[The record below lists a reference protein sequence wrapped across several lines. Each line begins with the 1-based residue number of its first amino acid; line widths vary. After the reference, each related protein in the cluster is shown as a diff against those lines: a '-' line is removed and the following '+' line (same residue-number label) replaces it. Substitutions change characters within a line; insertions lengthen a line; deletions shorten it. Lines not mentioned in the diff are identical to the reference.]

1 MVRPNAFRAA
11 IMTEM
16 RTTRTRYNLRAISIL
31 ASALALVGFG
41 TFAYSAQ
48 SSAAAIDRLY
58 QVIAELTANQMQLIA
73 QRDEVA
79 GYLDAAR
86 EALALVGGRL
96 ESRPGGGTLSYEG
109 AVSKANLGTMGSLA
123 FDALR
128 SLRFSHMVIRLDGDL
143 AGEFAAGLTID
154 QVGLANATG
163 TQRLVKSILGKIPF
177 KFNVSIRGPFRAL
190 IAMAKSFRDP
200 RNVIDEVMPV
210 PINDVP
216 GIVTEVRRREEE
228 QTQTQTPV
236 EQDIDVSTKPP
247 SETKPSESEPSQ

>member
-1 MVRPNAFRAA
+1 VLDFNRPTAKRLTFTVVGLNAETFVDTLQFSG
-11 IMTEM
+11 IK
-16 RTTRTRYNLRAISIL
+16 
-31 ASALALVGFG
+31 ASGIFDGVLPMIF
-41 TFAYSAQ
+41 
-48 SSAAAIDRLY
+48 
-58 QVIAELTANQMQLIA
+58 
-73 QRDEVA
+73 DES
-79 GYLDAAR
+79 GGR
-86 EALALVGGRL
+86 IVGGRL

-128 SLRFSHMVIRLDGDL
+128 SLRFSNMVIRLDGDL

-163 TQRLVKSILGKIPF
+163 TQRLVKSVLGKIPF

-210 PINDVP
+210 PITDVP

-247 SETKPSESEPSQ
+247 SETKPTESEPSQ